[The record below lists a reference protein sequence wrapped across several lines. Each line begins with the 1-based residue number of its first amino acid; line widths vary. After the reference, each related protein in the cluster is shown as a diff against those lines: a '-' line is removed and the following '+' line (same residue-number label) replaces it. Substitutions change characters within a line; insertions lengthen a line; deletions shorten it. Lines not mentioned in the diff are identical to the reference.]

1 MSPPMTK
8 SFRVARMLSFASI
21 KRGNVGVILLTI
33 VILTLISLNSLFIP
47 GLLQGLVSG
56 ANKQL
61 RNTYSSDIIVESN
74 TAQPLLSN
82 VNSTINKIDAIDGV
96 VAAAPRNSLGA
107 EFVFQNQR
115 TNAVVYGVQPDQ
127 ENKVF
132 TISNS
137 MIEGSYLSPD
147 DRDKIVL
154 GIQLAGADKPNLEL
168 YARSLL
174 TVHAGDVVNVTYG
187 NGVQKNYT
195 VKGIFYTEFLQTDIQ
210 AFVSQAEMEAVNPLT
225 TDAAE
230 SIHVKVKT
238 DAGMPGIIEK
248 IDGIQSGLK
257 VLKWEDYAGI
267 VRSLTDSFNII
278 NVILTVINLLIAG
291 ITVFI
296 VTYIDVVNRK
306 RQIGVQR
313 AIGITPG
320 SIILSYLMRAVFYA
334 LTAIVLAILLFVFLV
349 VPFEARYPFYF
360 PFGAVYLL
368 IGPPDI
374 LRMTGIVLGVSLVAS
389 FLPVRGIMR
398 MKIMD
403 AIWG

>member
-1 MSPPMTK
+1 MNK
-8 SFRVARMLSFASI
+8 SFRVAGMLSFASI
-21 KRGNVGVILLTI
+21 KRGNIGVILLTV

-56 ANKQL
+56 ANSQL
-61 RNTYSSDIIVESN
+61 RNTYSGDIIVESN
-74 TAQPLLSN
+74 TAQPLLSDAN
-82 VNSTINKIDAIDGV
+82 DTVNKIEAIDGV
-96 VAAAPRNSLGA
+96 VAAAPRNNLGA

-115 TNAVVYGVQPDQ
+115 TNAIIYGVQPDQ
-127 ENKVF
+127 EDKVF
-132 TISNS
+132 TINES

-154 GIQLAGADKPNLEL
+154 GLQLAGADKPNLEL

-174 TVHAGDVVNVTYG
+174 KVHVGDQVTVLYG

-230 SIHVKVKT
+230 SIHIKVKT
-238 DAGMPGIIEK
+238 DASIPGIIDK
-248 IDGIQSGLK
+248 IASVQSGLK

-267 VRSLTDSFNII
+267 VRSLTDSFRII
-278 NVILTVINLLIAG
+278 NVILNVINLLIAG

-320 SIILSYLMRAVFYA
+320 SITLSYLVRAVFYA
-334 LTAIVLAILLFVFLV
+334 FTAIIFAILFFVFLV
-349 VPFEARYPFYF
+349 VPFEMRYPFHF
-360 PFGAVYLL
+360 PFGAVYLT
-368 IGPPDI
+368 IGLPDI
-374 LRMTGIVLGVSLVAS
+374 LRMAIIMLSVSLVAS